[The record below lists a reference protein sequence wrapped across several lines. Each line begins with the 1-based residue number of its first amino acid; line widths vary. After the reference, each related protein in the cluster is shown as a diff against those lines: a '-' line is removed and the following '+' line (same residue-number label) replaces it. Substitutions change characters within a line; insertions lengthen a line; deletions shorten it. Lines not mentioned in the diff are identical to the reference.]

1 MTGLVNGTD
10 LILKVNST
18 GGTVEPIA
26 FSTSCSLEFTADEID
41 TTNKDSNGFK
51 SITLG
56 TRSFS
61 LSTDALYQNEDPS
74 ADNTHKY
81 ADFFTL
87 LSNRTK
93 IDFEFTV
100 SNASQSDGNQK
111 YTGSCFLTSL
121 SVQGGTED
129 QATYSASFTG
139 TGAIIQD
146 TVS

>member
-10 LILKVNST
+10 LILKVAST

-41 TTNKDSNGFK
+41 TTNKDSSGFK

-61 LSTDALYQNEDPS
+61 LSTDALYQNEDVNS
-74 ADNTHKY
+74 SHGYKN
-81 ADFFTL
+81 FFDL
-87 LSNRTK
+87 LKNRTK
-93 IDFEFTV
+93 IDFQFTV
-100 SNASQSDGNQK
+100 SNASSSDVNQE
-111 YTGSCFLTSL
+111 YTGSCFITSL

-139 TGAIIQD
+139 TGEITQA